1 MYFGERERKAAGQLI
16 SMALEEDLGQVGD
29 ITTRALIPD
38 DQTGSVEIVARESG
52 ILAGLSVALMVF
64 DAIDQSVVLA
74 PHAGDGDRLAAGQVV
89 ADLSGSLQSL
99 LVGERLCLNFLTHLS
114 GVATLTKRY
123 VDAVAGMH
131 ADIFDTRKTLPGW
144 RALQKYAVTAGGG
157 KNHRMGL
164 YDMILIKDN
173 HLAGW
178 QAAGDNRGIAA
189 AVKAAQARAPAGI
202 DVEVEVDT
210 LEQLADALAGE
221 PDFVLL
227 DNMTLEQLRQAVGIR
242 NDRAPATE
250 LEASGGVS
258 LATVAAIAATGVER
272 ISVGA
277 LTHSPP
283 ALDLAF
289 DWK

>member
-123 VDAVAGMH
+123 VDAVAGLR
-131 ADIFDTRKTLPGW
+131 ADIYDTRKTLPGW

-178 QAAGDNRGIAA
+178 QAAGGNRPIAS

-227 DNMTLEQLRQAVGIR
+227 DNMTLEQLRQAVAIR
-242 NDRAPATE
+242 NERAPATE

>member
-1 MYFGERERKAAGQLI
+1 MYFGERERKAAQELI
-16 SMALEEDLGQVGD
+16 RMAIEEDLGSGEDV
-29 ITTRALIPD
+29 TTQALIPD
-38 DQTGSVEIVARESG
+38 DQTGSVHIVAREPG
-52 ILAGLSVALMVF
+52 ILAGIAVAAMVF
-64 DAIDQSVVLA
+64 DEIDRTVALT
-74 PHAGDGDRLAAGQVV
+74 PHAGDGDRLAVGQVV
-89 ADLSGSLQSL
+89 AEVSGRLQSL
-99 LVGERLCLNFLTHLS
+99 LVGERLCLNFLAHLS
-114 GVATLTKRY
+114 GVATLTRLY
-123 VDAVAGMH
+123 VDAVAGTR
-131 ADIFDTRKTLPGW
+131 ADIYDTRKTLPGW

-173 HLAGW
+173 HLAAW
-178 QAAGDNRGIAA
+178 QAAATNRRVAT
-189 AVKAAQARAPAGI
+189 AVRAAQARAPTGI
-202 DVEVEVDT
+202 DVEVEVDS
-210 LEQLADALAGE
+210 LDQLTDALVGE

-227 DNMTLEQLRQAVGIR
+227 DNMTLEQLCQAVAIR
-242 NDRAPATE
+242 NEQAPGAE